1 MLRAI
6 PPHQERSEMEQHSA
20 LIPYPHRNTQ
30 LHRELRSKI
39 LIQYTILRD
48 HENYVYNPS
57 TLSDYLCYDPGVLL
71 SIT

>member
-1 MLRAI
+1 
-6 PPHQERSEMEQHSA
+6 MEQHSA
-20 LIPYPHRNTQ
+20 LIPSPHRDTQ

-39 LIQYTILRD
+39 MIQYVILRD

-57 TLSDYLCYDPGVLL
+57 SLSDYLCSDPGVLL